1 MDNNE
6 FWNIMAELRGT
17 PLNEY
22 FGEHLKHLR
31 QEKELSQKEV
41 AKKTGVAVSTYANW
55 EQGRRTPSI
64 DDIFKILFALE
75 TEPND
80 LFDLQAYAEIA
91 RKKKA
96 EKQ

>member
-6 FWNIMAELRGT
+6 IWNIMAELRGT

-41 AKKTGVAVSTYANW
+41 AKIIGVAVSTYANW
-55 EQGRRTPSI
+55 EQGRTEPCI
-64 DDIFKILFALE
+64 NDIFKILQALE
-75 TEPND
+75 IEPNE
-80 LFDLQAYAEIA
+80 LFDIQAYAEIA
-91 RKKKA
+91 RKHKAKKG
-96 EKQ
+96 

>member
-1 MDNNE
+1 MENNE

-22 FGEHLKHLR
+22 FGEHLKLLR

-41 AKKTGVAVSTYANW
+41 AKIIGVAVSTYANW
-55 EQGRRTPSI
+55 EQGRTEPCI
-64 DDIFKILFALE
+64 NDIFKILQALE
-75 TEPND
+75 IEPNE
-80 LFDLQAYAEIA
+80 LFDIQAYAEIA

>member
-1 MDNNE
+1 MENNE

-41 AKKTGVAVSTYANW
+41 AKIIGVAVSTYANW
-55 EQGRRTPSI
+55 EQGRTEPCI
-64 DDIFKILFALE
+64 NDIFKILQALE
-75 TEPND
+75 IEPNE
-80 LFDLQAYAEIA
+80 LFDIQAYAEIA
-91 RKKKA
+91 RKHKAKKG
-96 EKQ
+96 

>member
-1 MDNNE
+1 MDKNKV
-6 FWNIMAELRGT
+6 WNIMAELKGT

-22 FGEHLKHLR
+22 FGENLKHLR
-31 QEKELSQKEV
+31 QEKKLSQKEV
-41 AKKTGVAVSTYANW
+41 ANKIGVAVSTYANW
-55 EQGRRTPSI
+55 EQARTEPPI

-75 TEPND
+75 IEPNE

-96 EKQ
+96 EKR